1 MQLHIE
7 KYRRHYRSILRMG
20 IPIMIGQIGVVLTG
34 FADNIMVGRHL
45 TAELSAA
52 SFVNNLFLLPTM
64 FAYGFAMGITPL
76 VGEQTGR
83 NELHRAGQ
91 TFRYGLYSNG
101 ILALFLMLIM
111 GVIYFFID
119 RFDLPEELLPII
131 RPYYIMNIVGLFPVL
146 LFNAFKQ
153 FADGTTDTLMPM
165 YILLVSNV
173 LNIIGNALL
182 IYGYC
187 GFPEMGL
194 TGAGISTLLARFFT
208 IIAGLWLFFRSKRY
222 NRFKEGFFHLFGGR
236 NEYRQL
242 LTIGLP
248 IAFQLGMETG
258 AFSLSVI
265 FVGWIGTTALAAHQA
280 AMTFST
286 IGFLL
291 YTGIGSAITI
301 LISNA
306 RGNGAHEDIR
316 PIASAGARIVFVL
329 LILVSGVMFLCRHHI
344 GFLFTDSDE
353 VAAIVSAIVIPMM
366 VYQLSDGMQI
376 SYAGALRGLG
386 VVKPMVWI
394 AFISYFVVCLPTSYL
409 FAFPLGG
416 ATPGIWWGYP
426 VGLSCAAALFFI
438 VFMKHTRRIIAEKGL
453 STANHKSH

>member
-1 MQLHIE
+1 MKFAIA
-7 KYRRHYRSILRMG
+7 KYRPHYRAILRMG
-20 IPIMIGQIGVVLTG
+20 LPIMVGQVGVLLTG

-45 TAELSAA
+45 TEELSAA
-52 SFVNNLFLLPTM
+52 SFVNNLFMLPTM

-83 NELHRAGQ
+83 GELRRAGQ
-91 TFRYGLYSNG
+91 TFRYGLYTNG
-101 ILALFLMLIM
+101 ILAVVLCFIM
-111 GVIYFFID
+111 GTLYFYLD
-119 RFDLPEELLPII
+119 RLGLPEELLPIM
-131 RPYYIMNIVGLFPVL
+131 RPYYLMSLVGLFPVL

-153 FADGTTDTLMPM
+153 FADGTTDTLTPM
-165 YILLVSNV
+165 YILLASNV

-182 IYGYC
+182 IYGWW
-187 GFPEMGL
+187 GVPEMGL
-194 TGAGISTLLARFFT
+194 MGAGISTLFARFFT
-208 IIAGLWLFFRSKRY
+208 IIVGLWIFMRSRRY
-222 NRFKEGFFHLFGGR
+222 HRFKTGFFHLFGGR

-242 LTIGLP
+242 LTLGLP

-265 FVGWIGTTALAAHQA
+265 FVGWIGSTALAAHQA
-280 AMTFST
+280 AITFST

-316 PIASAGARIVFVL
+316 PIASAGAHIVFVM
-329 LILVSGVMFLCRHHI
+329 IVIVSGIMFLCRHHI
-344 GFLFTDSDE
+344 GYLFTDSDE

-394 AFISYFVVCLPTSYL
+394 AFISYFVVCLPASYL
-409 FAFPLGG
+409 CAFPLGG
-416 ATPGIWWGYP
+416 DTPGVWWGYP

-438 VFMKHTRRIIAEKGL
+438 EFIKHSRKLLEQEAKGA
-453 STANHKSH
+453 TK